1 MHYLIYGVGAVGGM
15 LGTRLAL
22 AGEDVTFLTRPAYAQ
37 QLARGLTVEQNNH
50 AVTLQNPVIAGSLS
64 DVSRRVDCLLL
75 CVKLYDLESA
85 IADIR
90 LHTLPDTIVSFL
102 NGVESE
108 DELAGAFG
116 GDVIIPATLTSA
128 VSRQD
133 PNTFLIS
140 RERGVGIAG
149 SHPLASPL
157 LASLTAAGFNTRH
170 YKDGRQMKWSKL
182 LSNITANATAAIL
195 GWSAG
200 MVFSHPE
207 TYQLELAA
215 LREAIAVMGG
225 LGLRVAPLPSLPL
238 HLLPAALRLPDPIL
252 RPVLKRMVAGG
263 RGGKPPSFS
272 FDIARGRSEVRW
284 LNGAVARFGQELGVD
299 ARVNRALT
307 DILLDLVENRRLPAS
322 IQNQPE
328 VLISLVETHANEMS
342 LL

>member
-37 QLARGLTVEQNNH
+37 QLARGLTVEHELQSF
-50 AVTLQNPVIAGSLS
+50 TLQNPIIAGSLS
-64 DVSRRVDCLLL
+64 DLSRRVDCLLL
-75 CVKLYDLESA
+75 CVKLYDLEAA
-85 IADIR
+85 ITDIR
-90 LHTLPDTIVSFL
+90 LHTLPGTIVSFL

-108 DELAGAFG
+108 DELARAFG
-116 GDVIIPATLTSA
+116 EDAVIPATLTSA
-128 VSRQD
+128 VSRRD
-133 PNTFLIS
+133 SNTFLIS

-149 SHPLASPL
+149 RHPLVSAL
-157 LASLTAAGFNTRH
+157 LASFTAAGFNTRH
-170 YKDGRQMKWSKL
+170 YEDGRQMKWSKL
-182 LSNITANATAAIL
+182 LSNITANATTAIL

-200 MVFSHPE
+200 MVFSHPA

-225 LGLRVAPLPSLPL
+225 LGLRAAPLPSLPL
-238 HLLPAALRLPDPIL
+238 HWLPAALHLPDPIL

-284 LNGAVARFGQELGVD
+284 LNGAVARFGHKLGVD

-307 DILLDLVENRRLPAS
+307 GILLDLVEKRRLPAS
-322 IQNQPE
+322 IQNQPD
-328 VLISLVETHANEMS
+328 VLISLINAQAGDTPS
-342 LL
+342 I